1 MAGDLEDFLRRAAER
16 RQQKAAQQP
25 AAKPAPRQRPEY
37 SDRRTERV
45 VHVPEDEILV
55 AEVVETPRRPV
66 VPASTPAESDY
77 ETRLRKIKD
86 TKEAAAKAEA
96 ALAKR
101 NKKLKE
107 VRDQMASSDSTNP
120 AEKLVRLIQQP
131 DGIQQAIL
139 LREILDRP
147 EHRWD

>member
-25 AAKPAPRQRPEY
+25 APAPAPRQRPEY

-45 VHVPEDEILV
+45 ARVPDDEVLI
-55 AEVVETPRRPV
+55 AEVVEPPRAS
-66 VPASTPAESDY
+66 PAPTPAGSDY
-77 ETRLRKIKD
+77 EARLRKIKD
-86 TKEAAAKAEA
+86 TKEAAAKVEA
-96 ALAKR
+96 NLAKR

-107 VRDQMASSDSTNP
+107 AQARVAASSSANP
-120 AEKLVRLIQQP
+120 AENLVRLMQQP
-131 DGIQQAIL
+131 GGIQQAIL